1 MSSKENESPPQIKHL
16 RLEPDGIHVV
26 WSDGRGSAFPYRFLR
41 GNCPCAICVLEGTNQ
56 RVVFE
61 KDVPEDV
68 VAIDWMNIG
77 RYAVQFLWSDA
88 HETGIYP
95 FRYLRELESVLGG

>member
-1 MSSKENESPPQIKHL
+1 
-16 RLEPDGIHVV
+16 
-26 WSDGRGSAFPYRFLR
+26 
-41 GNCPCAICVLEGTNQ
+41 
-56 RVVFE
+56 VFE

-95 FRYLRELESVLGG
+95 FKYLGELESVLGG

>member
-1 MSSKENESPPQIKHL
+1 M
-16 RLEPDGIHVV
+16 
-26 WSDGRGSAFPYRFLR
+26 
-41 GNCPCAICVLEGTNQ
+41 EGTNQ

-68 VAIDWMNIG
+68 LAIDWMSIG